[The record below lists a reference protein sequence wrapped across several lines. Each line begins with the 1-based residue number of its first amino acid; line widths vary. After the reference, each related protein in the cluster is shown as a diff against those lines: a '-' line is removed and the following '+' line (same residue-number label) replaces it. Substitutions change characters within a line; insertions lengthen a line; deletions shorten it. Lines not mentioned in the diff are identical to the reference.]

1 MNNVIHV
8 TFAKKE
14 DKPVNTEITSGEY
27 LEMCKEELEVHDY
40 ERVLCA
46 LMDKEYYEFCS
57 ETLKR
62 IVQNY
67 IKLKI
72 KEEKFS
78 LDF

>member
-8 TFAKKE
+8 KFNKE
-14 DKPVNTEITSGEY
+14 EEKPANTVITSREY
-27 LEMCKEELEVHDY
+27 LDMCKEDLEVYDY

-46 LMDKEYYEFCS
+46 IMDKEYYFCCS

-62 IVQNY
+62 IVENY

-72 KEEKFS
+72 KEE
-78 LDF
+78 LNA

>member
-8 TFAKKE
+8 KFNKEEKK
-14 DKPVNTEITSGEY
+14 PANTVISSREY
-27 LEMCKEELEVHDY
+27 LDMCKEDLDVHDY

-46 LMDKEYYEFCS
+46 LMDKDYYNCCS

-62 IVQNY
+62 IVENY

-72 KEEKFS
+72 KEE
-78 LDF
+78 LNA